1 MVSME
6 GDVDAQAFST
16 ELAEL
21 KRGGCTVLVASDAP
35 GRGAACQRLLG
46 APELDRSH
54 VFLTTST
61 DVSEV
66 LDRHRPRRTDPGS
79 FAVVDATPDTRST
92 AAANAGTTTP
102 QPAAGDDWYTRVA
115 DQADFEDLYVTTRDA
130 LDRVAAG
137 ADAPGEVRLCLD
149 GLDPLLEAVE
159 AGDADEEELFRFLHL
174 LAGAVRDVDGMGH
187 VHASETVGDGPLGT
201 FEPLFDATVEIE
213 TTATGDARQ
222 RWRLHD
228 SGRETGW
235 FQL

>member
-1 MVSME
+1 MT

-35 GRGAACQRLLG
+35 GRGVACQRLLG

-79 FAVVDATPDTRST
+79 FAVVDATPDRRST
-92 AAANAGTTTP
+92 AAAGTATTP
-102 QPAAGDDWYTRVA
+102 QPAAGDDWYARVP
-115 DQADFEDLYVTTRDA
+115 DQTDFDDLYATTRDA
-130 LDRVAAG
+130 LDRVVSG
-137 ADAPGEVRLCLD
+137 VDAPSEVRLCLD

-159 AGDADEEELFRFLHL
+159 AGDASEEGLFRFLHL

-187 VHASETVGDGPLGT
+187 VHVSETVDDGRLGT
-201 FEPLFDATVEIE
+201 FEPLFDATVDIE

-228 SGRETGW
+228 SGRETDW
-235 FQL
+235 FQF

>member
-1 MVSME
+1 MVTME

-61 DVSEV
+61 DVSAV

-92 AAANAGTTTP
+92 AAASTTTTTR
-102 QPAAGDDWYTRVA
+102 PATGDDWYARVT
-115 DQADFEDLYVTTRDA
+115 DQTDFNELY
-130 LDRVAAG
+130 
-137 ADAPGEVRLCLD
+137 
-149 GLDPLLEAVE
+149 
-159 AGDADEEELFRFLHL
+159 
-174 LAGAVRDVDGMGH
+174 
-187 VHASETVGDGPLGT
+187 
-201 FEPLFDATVEIE
+201 
-213 TTATGDARQ
+213 
-222 RWRLHD
+222 
-228 SGRETGW
+228 
-235 FQL
+235 

>member
-1 MVSME
+1 M
-6 GDVDAQAFST
+6 DAQAFST

-21 KRGGCTVLVASDAP
+21 KRGGCSVLVASDAP

-61 DVSEV
+61 DVSDV

-79 FAVVDATPDTRST
+79 FAVVDATADTRS
-92 AAANAGTTTP
+92 AAAASATTP
-102 QPAAGDDWYTRVA
+102 PRATAGDDWYARVA
-115 DQADFEDLYVTTRDA
+115 DPTDFDALYATTRDA
-130 LDRVAAG
+130 LDRVAIG

-149 GLDPLLEAVE
+149 GLDPLLGAVE
-159 AGDADEEELFRFLHL
+159 AGDAPEEGLFRFLHL
-174 LAGAVRDVDGMGH
+174 LAGAVRDVDGMSH
-187 VHASETVGDGPLGT
+187 VHVSETVGDGRLGT
-201 FEPLFDATVEIE
+201 FEPLFDATVEIR

-235 FQL
+235 FRL

>member
-1 MVSME
+1 ME

-35 GRGAACQRLLG
+35 GRDTACERLLG

-54 VFLTTST
+54 VFLSTST
-61 DVSEV
+61 DVSTV
-66 LDRHRPRRTDPGS
+66 LDRHEPRRTDPESCGGG
-79 FAVVDATPDTRST
+79 DATPDTRS
-92 AAANAGTTTP
+92 AAAATS
-102 QPAAGDDWYTRVA
+102 AAPTGPTATDDWYVRGPDRT
-115 DQADFEDLYVTTRDA
+115 DFDELYAATRDA

-149 GLDPLLEAVE
+149 GLDPLLDAVE
-159 AGDADEEELFRFLHL
+159 AGDATEAELFRFLHL
-174 LAGAVRDVDGMGH
+174 LGGAVRDVDGMGH
-187 VHASETVGDGPLGT
+187 VHVSEAVGTDVLGT

-213 TTATGDARQ
+213 TTATGGARQ

-235 FQL
+235 FRL

>member
-1 MVSME
+1 M
-6 GDVDAQAFST
+6 DAQAFST

-35 GRGAACQRLLG
+35 GRGDACQRLLG

-66 LDRHRPRRTDPGS
+66 LDRHRPRRTDSGS

-92 AAANAGTTTP
+92 AAAGGAATP
-102 QPAAGDDWYTRVA
+102 APGPSPGDDWYARVP
-115 DQADFEDLYVTTRDA
+115 DRTDFDELYATTRNA

-149 GLDPLLEAVE
+149 GLDPLLEAVA
-159 AGDADEEELFRFLHL
+159 AGDAAEEELFRFVHL

-187 VHASETVGDGPLGT
+187 VHVSETVGDGHLGT
-201 FEPLFDATVEIE
+201 FEPLFDATVDIE
-213 TTATGDARQ
+213 TATTGDARQ

-235 FQL
+235 FRL

>member
-1 MVSME
+1 MQ

-35 GRGAACQRLLG
+35 GRDTACERLLG

-54 VFLTTST
+54 VFLSTST
-61 DVSEV
+61 DVSTV
-66 LDRHRPRRTDPGS
+66 LDRHKPRRTDPGS

-92 AAANAGTTTP
+92 AAATSAAPTGLTP
-102 QPAAGDDWYTRVA
+102 TDDWYVRGPDRT
-115 DQADFEDLYVTTRDA
+115 DFDELYAATRDA

-149 GLDPLLEAVE
+149 GLDPLLDAVE
-159 AGDADEEELFRFLHL
+159 AGETTEEELFRFLHVL
-174 LAGAVRDVDGMGH
+174 GGAVRDVDGMGH
-187 VHASETVGDGPLGT
+187 VHVSETVGADVLGT

-213 TTATGDARQ
+213 TTATGGTRQ

>member
-1 MVSME
+1 MN

-35 GRGAACQRLLG
+35 GRSAACQRLLG

-54 VFLTTST
+54 VFLTTSA
-61 DVSEV
+61 DVSEI

-79 FAVVDATPDTRST
+79 FAVVDATPDTRS
-92 AAANAGTTTP
+92 AAAASAATTP
-102 QPAAGDDWYTRVA
+102 QPAAGDDWYARVS
-115 DQADFEDLYVTTRDA
+115 DQTDFDDLYATTRDA
-130 LDRVAAG
+130 LDRVASD
-137 ADAPGEVRLCLD
+137 ADAPSEVRLCLD

-159 AGDADEEELFRFLHL
+159 AGDASEEGLFRLLHL
-174 LAGAVRDVDGMGH
+174 LSGAVRDVDGMGH
-187 VHASETVGDGPLGT
+187 VHVSETVGDGRLGT
-201 FEPLFDATVEIE
+201 FEPLFDATVDIE

>member
-1 MVSME
+1 
-6 GDVDAQAFST
+6 VDAQAFST

-61 DVSEV
+61 DVSAV

-92 AAANAGTTTP
+92 AAASTATTP
-102 QPAAGDDWYTRVA
+102 QPRTQGDWYARVT
-115 DQADFEDLYVTTRDA
+115 DQTDFDELYATTRDA

-159 AGDADEEELFRFLHL
+159 AGDATEEALFRFLHL
-174 LAGAVRDVDGMGH
+174 LAGAVRDVAGMGH
-187 VHASETVGDGPLGT
+187 VHVSETVGDGRLGT
-201 FEPLFDATVEIE
+201 FEPLFDATVDIE

-235 FQL
+235 FRL